1 MRWFVPSWNGDM
13 RLEPSKDGKSTLIGI
28 VRPTTHETRV
38 LEHLLVEC
46 KERDWRVRSK
56 KPLIFRKAV
65 YTIDAPF
72 SEVAPLA
79 VKLMRPGNQVLTA
92 LHFKDGHIETIQ
104 ASEATR
110 MLESPYRGEDVAP
123 SGKDLALAA
132 KELESRAIEKQPD
145 AAATVK
151 RPTPCCPQCVLG
163 AVEEASEVLLS
174 FLSEEEHRM
183 WSRERRLEVV
193 GGLSGHRYQIAHRHT
208 ETARFQGR
216 ICYDLDDR
224 QTMHFHDT
232 SVPPEEEVLATKLI
246 LEHRE
251 HWLRNEA
258 TCFGQTNVRYKN
270 PFGSGG
276 DGLADSAWTV
286 EMGMGMQRELERLRR
301 RS

>member
-1 MRWFVPSWNGDM
+1 MKWFVPSWNGDL
-13 RLEPSKDGKSTLIGI
+13 RLEPSKDGKSTLVGI
-28 VRPTTHETRV
+28 VRPTLHEKNV
-38 LEHLLVEC
+38 LEALILEA
-46 KERDWRVRSK
+46 KERGWRVQSK

-65 YTIDAPF
+65 YTLDAPF

-92 LHFKDGHIETIQ
+92 VHFKDGHVETIQ
-104 ASEATR
+104 ASETTH
-110 MLESPYRGEDVAP
+110 MLESPYRGDDIAP
-123 SGKDLALAA
+123 SKNDLTVAA
-132 KELESRAIEKQPD
+132 KELEARSEKPD

-151 RPTPCCPQCVLG
+151 RPTPCCPQCVPG
-163 AVEEASEVLLS
+163 AVKEATEVLLS
-174 FLSEEEHRM
+174 FLSEEEHRI
-183 WSRERRLEVV
+183 WSRERRIEVV

-216 ICYDLDDR
+216 LCYDLDDR
-224 QTMHFHDT
+224 FTMHFHDT

-270 PFGSGG
+270 PFGNGG
-276 DGLADSAWTV
+276 DGLADAGWTIQV
-286 EMGMGMQRELERLRR
+286 GIGMQNELARLRR